1 MGLGFQTVTH
11 PQPLGPDARP
21 PITAHPA
28 TGGAVQEFLAGFR
41 LLLRGLGL
49 YVSNPRLMLLGLIPA
64 LISGVVYLAAF
75 GTLFYFISDIA
86 AAITPFA
93 DGWEEGLQE
102 VVRLAVA
109 VAVLGVVVLVGMLT
123 FTAIT
128 LVIGDPFYEKI
139 SEAVENRY
147 GGVPNEID
155 LPWHTSIRLSLADS
169 IRLIGLTVLCGIPL
183 FLLGFI
189 PLIGQTVVPVV
200 GGLVGGW
207 FLAIEL
213 SGFPFY
219 RRGLRLADRRRV
231 LRAHRPAALG
241 FGVGV
246 FVCFLIPLGAILVTP
261 AAVAGAALLSRRAL
275 GFPIEHGGQRVN

>member
-1 MGLGFQTVTH
+1 MTL
-11 PQPLGPDARP
+11 PQQPGPHARP

-28 TGGAVQEFLAGFR
+28 AVRAGSTAQEFLAGIR
-41 LLLRGLGL
+41 MLLRGLGL
-49 YVSNPRLMLLGLIPA
+49 YVSNPRLMAFGLIPA
-64 LISGVVYLAAF
+64 FISGLLYLAAF
-75 GTLFYFISDIA
+75 GTLFYFVSDISEWL
-86 AAITPFA
+86 TPFA
-93 DGWEEGLQE
+93 DTWDQGFQE
-102 VVRLAVA
+102 IIRLAVA
-109 VAVLGVVVLVGMLT
+109 AAVLGLFVLVGMLT

-128 LVIGDPFYEKI
+128 LLIGDPFYEKI

-147 GGVPNEID
+147 GGVPDEVD
-155 LPWHTSIRLSLADS
+155 LPWHRTMRLSLTDS

-189 PLIGQTVVPVV
+189 PLIGQTVVPVIAA
-200 GGLVGGW
+200 LVGGW

-213 SGFPFY
+213 TGFPFY

-246 FVCFLIPLGAILVTP
+246 FICFLIPLGAILVTP
-261 AAVAGAALLSRRAL
+261 AAVAGAALLSRRSL
-275 GFPIEHGGQRVN
+275 GFPIDHH